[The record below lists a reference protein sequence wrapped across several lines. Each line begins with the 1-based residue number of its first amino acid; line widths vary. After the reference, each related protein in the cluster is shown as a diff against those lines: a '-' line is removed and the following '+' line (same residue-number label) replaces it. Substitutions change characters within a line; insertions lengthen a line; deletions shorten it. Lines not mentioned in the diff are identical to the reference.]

1 LDSIAPYPGPA
12 SGGST
17 PLMPRNTPLVA
28 LFVALAASAGVALAA
43 PAVASAATPCWKRL
57 INDWYDGRIDQAYP
71 VRCYRQAI
79 KNLPEDVKAYSSA
92 REDIQRALLAA
103 FRSNDGKPMGPNALV
118 RPRDSRSSSAR
129 RGVGDRRSGDDER
142 SAAGGSSDDDSGGP
156 LGAFFEALAPGR
168 ADSVPLPLIVLAA
181 LAMLLL
187 AAAGAGL
194 VTRRVQARRLP
205 AGPPPEVDPPP
216 PFWPQSPH
224 LRR

>member
-1 LDSIAPYPGPA
+1 
-12 SGGST
+12 
-17 PLMPRNTPLVA
+17 MPHTTRLAA
-28 LFVALAASAGVALAA
+28 LLVALAASAGVMLAA
-43 PAVASAATPCWKRL
+43 PTVASAATPCWKSL

-92 REDIQRALLAA
+92 REDIRRALLAA
-103 FRSNDGKPMGPNALV
+103 FRSNGGKPMGPNALV
-118 RPRDSRSSSAR
+118 RPRHSRSSAAR

-142 SAAGGSSDDDSGGP
+142 SAAGGSRDDDSGGP
-156 LGAFFEALAPGR
+156 LGTLFEALAPGR

-205 AGPPPEVDPPP
+205 AGPPPEIDPPP

>member
-1 LDSIAPYPGPA
+1 M
-12 SGGST
+12 
-17 PLMPRNTPLVA
+17 PLKIRLAA
-28 LFVALAASAGVALAA
+28 LFVALAASAGAMLAA
-43 PAVASAATPCWKRL
+43 PAMASAATPCWKRL

-103 FRSNDGKPMGPNALV
+103 FRSNGGKPMGPNALI
-118 RPRDSRSSSAR
+118 RPRDSRSSAGR
-129 RGVGDRRSGDDER
+129 RGVGDRRDSDER
-142 SAAGGSSDDDSGGP
+142 SAAAGTSQDDDSGGP

-205 AGPPPEVDPPP
+205 AGPPPEIDPPP